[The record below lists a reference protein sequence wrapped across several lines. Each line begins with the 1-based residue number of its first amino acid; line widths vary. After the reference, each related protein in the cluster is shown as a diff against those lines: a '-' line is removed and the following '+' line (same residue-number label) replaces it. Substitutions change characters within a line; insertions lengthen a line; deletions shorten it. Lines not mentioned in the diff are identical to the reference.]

1 MMTRLGRLAA
11 LVLLAVMARAHATES
26 VPPSMV
32 EAQSETC
39 RAAVAAAERR
49 WHTPPG
55 LLLAI
60 ARAES
65 GRPLPSQPGL
75 QPWPWA
81 MDADG
86 QAMYSDSKD
95 SALTWTR
102 KRLADGALLVDV
114 GCMQINLE
122 LHPEAFG
129 TLDAAF
135 DPASNAD
142 FAARFLVSL
151 AREAGGNWYEA
162 VGWYHSRTPDLA
174 AAYRERVAA
183 IAEGRTP
190 PPTAQEPLYMRALQ
204 QGTLRLP
211 LVGGGLLLIHVNRQP
226 AASWHRRKTPC
237 QVAAILGPLLSAR
250 ARVPS
255 CGQKR

>member
-1 MMTRLGRLAA
+1 MIWRLAA
-11 LVLLAVMARAHATES
+11 AALLALAAQAGVAGAEPGAASSATT
-26 VPPSMV
+26 
-32 EAQSETC
+32 QS
-39 RAAVAAAERR
+39 AACKGAVTAAEHR

-65 GRPLPSQPGL
+65 GRPLPPEPGL

-95 SALTWTR
+95 AALVWAR
-102 KRLADGALLVDV
+102 ARLAGGTQLLDV
-114 GCMQINLE
+114 GCMQVNMQKHPDAFPSLE
-122 LHPEAFG
+122 V
-129 TLDAAF
+129 AF
-135 DPASNAD
+135 DPGANANY
-142 FAARFLVSL
+142 AARFLTSL
-151 AREAGGNWYEA
+151 AHEAGGNWYVA
-162 VGWYHSRTPDLA
+162 VGWYHSRTPGLA

-190 PPTAQEPLYMRALQ
+190 PPNAPEPLYMRALQ

-211 LVGGGLLLIHVNRQP
+211 LAGGGLLLIHVNRQP
-226 AASWHRRKTPC
+226 APWWHRRKTPC
-237 QVAAILGPLLSAR
+237 QVAALLGPLLSAR
-250 ARVPS
+250 ARPPL